1 MGEKIKKIGIIAVIL
16 LDLLFLYLSFVSYPK
31 QIRNSEQKIS
41 ENQAKISDYKVKTN
55 KLTYK
60 SYQKVIRKK
69 VSYLNLD
76 NTENTLRKNY
86 TEAITDAYNVKTE
99 DEYNSKEKDIASKLG
114 TDHLISTVIG
124 KTIVQKIKGKDYP
137 QSNGLN
143 NVNVSFGKY
152 NVDTQILPVNILVD
166 YKPVVDDSSATE
178 TVNSKKVMYTFN
190 YNVKDNLDGDV
201 TFTELVSTK

>member
-16 LDLLFLYLSFVSYPK
+16 LDLLFLYLSFVYYPK

-114 TDHLISTVIG
+114 TDHLISTVLG

>member
-1 MGEKIKKIGIIAVIL
+1 MGEKIKKIGIIAVVL
-16 LDLLFLYLSFVSYPK
+16 LDLLFLYLSFVSYPN
-31 QIRNSEQKIS
+31 QIKNSEQKIS

-60 SYQKVIRKK
+60 SYQKVIREK
-69 VSYLNLD
+69 VNYLNLD

-114 TDHLISTVIG
+114 TDHLISTVLG

-152 NVDTQILPVNILVD
+152 NVDTKILPVNILVD

-178 TVNSKKVMYTFN
+178 TLNSKKVMYTFN
-190 YNVKDNLDGDV
+190 YNVKDNSDGDV

>member
-1 MGEKIKKIGIIAVIL
+1 M
-16 LDLLFLYLSFVSYPK
+16 
-31 QIRNSEQKIS
+31 
-41 ENQAKISDYKVKTN
+41 
-55 KLTYK
+55 
-60 SYQKVIRKK
+60 IRKK

-114 TDHLISTVIG
+114 TDHLISTVLG

>member
-1 MGEKIKKIGIIAVIL
+1 MGEKIKKIGIIAVVL
-16 LDLLFLYLSFVSYPK
+16 LDLLFLYLSFVSYPN
-31 QIRNSEQKIS
+31 QIKNSEQKIS

-114 TDHLISTVIG
+114 TDHLISTVLG

>member
-16 LDLLFLYLSFVSYPK
+16 LDLLFLYLSFVSYPN
-31 QIRNSEQKIS
+31 QIKNSEQKIS

-114 TDHLISTVIG
+114 TDHLISTVLG

>member
-16 LDLLFLYLSFVSYPK
+16 LDLFFMYLSFVAYPN
-31 QIRNSEQKIS
+31 QIKNSEQKIS

-60 SYQKVIRKK
+60 SYQEVIRKK
-69 VSYLNLD
+69 VKYLNLD

-114 TDHLISTVIG
+114 TDHLISTVLS
-124 KTIVQKIKGKDYP
+124 KTIVQKVKGKDYP

-143 NVNVSFGKY
+143 SVSVSFGKY
-152 NVDTQILPVNILVD
+152 NVDTKILPVNILVD
-166 YKPVVDDSSATE
+166 YKPVVDDSSATVA
-178 TVNSKKVMYTFN
+178 VNSKKVMYTFN
-190 YNVKDNLDGDV
+190 YNVKDNSDGDV

>member
-16 LDLLFLYLSFVSYPK
+16 LDLLFLYLSFVSYPN
-31 QIRNSEQKIS
+31 QIKNSEQKIS

-69 VSYLNLD
+69 VSHLNLD

-114 TDHLISTVIG
+114 TDHLISTVLG